1 MNIKMQKP
9 ADKVW
14 ADEAGNKIPFAR
26 LTATEKLMEKS
37 AFQIATRAYKLNKEL
52 RAFKAY
58 IRLLCEGA
66 YNSFMIENDGKELS
80 KKGNYTWFNF
90 DRSIRIEVDIQEAI
104 KFDDL
109 TIALAKEKL
118 DDFIGSNI
126 KGAEDFIKDL
136 IMSAFATQNG
146 RLDVKK
152 VLGLKRH
159 KSRIKDQRYHDAMD
173 LIDKA
178 IRRPDSKS
186 YYRVSV
192 RLDDGQY
199 EGIDLNFSSVAPYEE
214 EVECS

>member
-1 MNIKMQKP
+1 MTITMQKP
-9 ADKVW
+9 ADKIW
-14 ADEAGNKIPFAR
+14 EDEAGNKIPFTR
-26 LTATEKLMEKS
+26 LRPHEKLMEKS
-37 AFQIATRAYKLNKEL
+37 AYQIATRAAKLNKEL
-52 RAFKAY
+52 QAFKTF
-58 IRLLCEGA
+58 IREQCEEA
-66 YNSFMIENDGKELS
+66 YNTFMVDNNGKGTT

-90 DRSIRIEVDIQEAI
+90 NRSIKIEVDIQEAI
-104 KFDDL
+104 RFDDL

-126 KGAEDFIKDL
+126 KGAEEFIKDL

-173 LIDKA
+173 LIDSS

-186 YYRVSV
+186 YYRVSIRNDV
-192 RLDDGQY
+192 GQY
-199 EGIDLNFSSVAPYEE
+199 ESIDLNFSSIAA
-214 EVECS
+214 

>member
-1 MNIKMQKP
+1 MTIKMQKP
-9 ADKVW
+9 ADKIWV
-14 ADEAGNKIPFAR
+14 DEAGNKIPYTR
-26 LTATEKLMEKS
+26 LKPYEKLHEKI
-37 AFQIATRAYKLNKEL
+37 AYQIATRAEKLSREL
-52 RAFKAY
+52 QALKAY
-58 IRLLCEGA
+58 IREQCDEA
-66 YNSFMIENDGKELS
+66 YNAFMSDNNGKGTT

-90 DRSIRIEVDIQEAI
+90 NRTIKIEVDIQEAI
-104 KFDDL
+104 RFDDL
-109 TIALAKEKL
+109 YIALAKEKL

-126 KGAEDFIKDL
+126 KGAEEFIKDL

-173 LIDKA
+173 LIDQS

-192 RLDDGQY
+192 RNDAGQF
-199 EGIDLNFSSVAPYEE
+199 ESIDLNFSSIAA
-214 EVECS
+214 